1 MDPTVRWHA
10 ALPVTVPLLWQGF
23 WDASAGNFGEG
34 SGEVSSP
41 DGEREVEFRYA
52 GPAFSHWYH
61 TFYRVSCERERRS

>member
-1 MDPTVRWHA
+1 MACGLTRHGTT
-10 ALPVTVPLLWQGF
+10 ALAGF